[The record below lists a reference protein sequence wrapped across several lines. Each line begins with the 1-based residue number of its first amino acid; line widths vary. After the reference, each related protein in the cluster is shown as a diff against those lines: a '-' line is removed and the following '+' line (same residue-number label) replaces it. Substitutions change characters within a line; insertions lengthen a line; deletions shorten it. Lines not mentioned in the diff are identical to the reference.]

1 MVGSI
6 IQIENKNYRVIGFR
20 DGIFA
25 LIEMDTDKLM
35 IRYATETEAR
45 QNLRN
50 KSWITIPETPLAIDF
65 NALSEK
71 ERQKVT
77 SRREFL
83 KSVVSTYGPMFDELS
98 GKRVKPLIKEACSEY
113 GMSLPTIWKTIR
125 VYLQSGMNDAI
136 LVNKNTIPFSKK
148 KQPYNYEKRPGRK
161 NADGIP
167 NTIVKSDVLTQQFDA
182 AIAEFKKGRERS
194 LVDAF
199 SWLIDKYYSDVLP
212 TGELRMLPVSERPTL
227 KQFYNYAGQ
236 KISKEEKDRL
246 KTSFAEQRNNKRLL
260 FSSSRLDAA
269 GPGRIMEVD
278 AWEADV
284 QVISEVDGSVIGKP
298 IVYFGIDVYSSVIS
312 AMSVSL
318 DNNSMVG
325 ITNLLLNL
333 SDDKHKFAGD
343 YDFTFDEGLWPSNYL
358 PQELRCDRGSEF
370 KSNQFGEVCHRLGI
384 TRTLVTGASGSLK
397 GMVEQSFHQFKKS
410 VSPALESQG
419 LITYRYDDNSRNTA
433 CMTLRDFIRMTITFV
448 VSHNSKPIPNY
459 PMDTKMI
466 REGLIT
472 APCAIWK
479 YGCRENGAP
488 MPITGATSDQ
498 FLFNVMPECAV
509 SVSRKGVVKDELL
522 YRNNDPDLMVMMYSL
537 GNKHE
542 KLTVRYDPRDAGNLY
557 YLKDGHIEK
566 LWLNTEIPSQEE
578 FLGMTW
584 AEVGNYMKAKKKLK
598 KAGEEI
604 ALDVRSFR
612 RQTYDQIVSISAA
625 KVCRIPKSMEVRK
638 NRAVE
643 KQRVNFENRI
653 AARMEQYQ
661 EPESLPALVNDQ
673 IPLPDEPVSLP
684 PCAVTDPM
692 NAGALML
699 DMD

>member
-1 MVGSI
+1 
-6 IQIENKNYRVIGFR
+6 
-20 DGIFA
+20 
-25 LIEMDTDKLM
+25 
-35 IRYATETEAR
+35 
-45 QNLRN
+45 
-50 KSWITIPETPLAIDF
+50 
-65 NALSEK
+65 
-71 ERQKVT
+71 
-77 SRREFL
+77 
-83 KSVVSTYGPMFDELS
+83 
-98 GKRVKPLIKEACSEY
+98 
-113 GMSLPTIWKTIR
+113 
-125 VYLQSGMNDAI
+125 
-136 LVNKNTIPFSKK
+136 
-148 KQPYNYEKRPGRK
+148 
-161 NADGIP
+161 
-167 NTIVKSDVLTQQFDA
+167 
-182 AIAEFKKGRERS
+182 
-194 LVDAF
+194 
-199 SWLIDKYYSDVLP
+199 
-212 TGELRMLPVSERPTL
+212 
-227 KQFYNYAGQ
+227 
-236 KISKEEKDRL
+236 
-246 KTSFAEQRNNKRLL
+246 
-260 FSSSRLDAA
+260 
-269 GPGRIMEVD
+269 
-278 AWEADV
+278 
-284 QVISEVDGSVIGKP
+284 
-298 IVYFGIDVYSSVIS
+298 
-312 AMSVSL
+312 
-318 DNNSMVG
+318 
-325 ITNLLLNL
+325 
-333 SDDKHKFAGD
+333 
-343 YDFTFDEGLWPSNYL
+343 
-358 PQELRCDRGSEF
+358 
-370 KSNQFGEVCHRLGI
+370 
-384 TRTLVTGASGSLK
+384 
-397 GMVEQSFHQFKKS
+397 
-410 VSPALESQG
+410 
-419 LITYRYDDNSRNTA
+419 
-433 CMTLRDFIRMTITFV
+433 
-448 VSHNSKPIPNY
+448 
-459 PMDTKMI
+459 
-466 REGLIT
+466 
-472 APCAIWK
+472 
-479 YGCRENGAP
+479 